1 MKTVWQKILHLTR
14 TLAKALN
21 WVEMNFLI
29 FFTSFIGLFIMV
41 EIVLR
46 IFNVQGSRWIEEL
59 SRMMLVTTTLV
70 GSSVAV
76 KSKGHMA
83 MSALINALPSK
94 FANGLEILSN
104 LICGAAFLYIS
115 YYSVIWTVNLYT
127 VKRMMD
133 SVSVPIWPFWAI
145 ISFAFITT
153 GVRFLLQIKNNVAD
167 IKKGVHSEAG
177 LKEM

>member
-1 MKTVWQKILHLTR
+1 MKFWEGIKKVFSFLT
-14 TLAKALN
+14 KALN

-29 FFTSFIGLFIMV
+29 FFTSFIGIFIMI
-41 EIVLR
+41 EIILR

-70 GSSVAV
+70 GSSVAI
-76 KSKGHMA
+76 KAKGHVGMT
-83 MSALINALPSK
+83 ALINILPSK
-94 FANGLEILSN
+94 FANAVEILSN

-115 YYSVIWTVNLYT
+115 YYAVIWTINVHA

-133 SVSVPIWPFWAI
+133 SVSVPMWPFWAI

-153 GVRFLLQIKNNVAD
+153 GVRFLLEIVKNIRNMKAGVYKEAD
-167 IKKGVHSEAG
+167 